1 MVNEDFKTMAYGLMT
16 RSQEVQD
23 FTGWKGY
30 LSDVMPKETAP
41 TGDLSGSKMAKD
53 LGEGDITSGRAEAL
67 GLMRPGAE
75 ASAGGKPQFFMGA
88 GIEKGAGPK
97 GQFSQQDKIDRN
109 VDPNV
114 FGPGGRGYNQL
125 DTRGPRA
132 TDDEP
137 EISPG
142 QLPAYSGK
150 PVTQV
155 GYKPGSSDAVW
166 RSIYQQESSSGK
178 DTRTSSTGAIGPG
191 QIMPG
196 TFREWAKPG
205 ENIRNPDDNV
215 RVSKRMVEAY
225 HQRYGGDPAR
235 VAVAYFSGPGNVAPA
250 GSLTPWKRNSSDGAV
265 SVSQYVQ
272 QVVGR
277 MGGNVDVT
285 GVPKAASR
293 EGLDKRTTTSF
304 GGGGEEPPRFKPDTS
319 WLDAIVNQRRRRR
332 TA

>member
-1 MVNEDFKTMAYGLMT
+1 MPTVPDKYQDRVPQTPNQTVDEDFHTMAFGLMR

-30 LSDVMPKETAP
+30 LSDVMPKETPPA
-41 TGDLSGSKMAKD
+41 GDLSGSKMAKD
-53 LGEGDITSGRAEAL
+53 LGEGDITSGKAEAL

-75 ASAGGKPQFFMGA
+75 ASAGGKPQFF
-88 GIEKGAGPK
+88 
-97 GQFSQQDKIDRN
+97 S
-109 VDPNV
+109 
-114 FGPGGRGYNQL
+114 
-125 DTRGPRA
+125 
-132 TDDEP
+132 
-137 EISPG
+137 
-142 QLPAYSGK
+142 
-150 PVTQV
+150 
-155 GYKPGSSDAVW
+155 GSSDSVW
-166 RSIYQQESSSGK
+166 KSIYQQESSSGK

-205 ENIRNPDDNV
+205 ENIRNPNDNIA
-215 RVSKRMVEAY
+215 VSKRMVEAY
-225 HQRYGGDPAR
+225 HQRYGGDAAR

-250 GSLTPWKRNSSDGAV
+250 GSPTPWKRNSSDGAV

-304 GGGGEEPPRFKPDTS
+304 GGGGEEPQRFKPDTS
-319 WLDAIVNQRRRRR
+319 WLDAIVNQRRRRKV
-332 TA
+332 A